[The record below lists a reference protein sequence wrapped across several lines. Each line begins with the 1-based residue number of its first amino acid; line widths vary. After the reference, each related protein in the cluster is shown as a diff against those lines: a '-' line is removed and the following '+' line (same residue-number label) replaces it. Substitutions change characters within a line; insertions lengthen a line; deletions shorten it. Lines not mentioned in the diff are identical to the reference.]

1 MKTLNLGTM
10 VHHVTIQR
18 LTDGVDN
25 SGAPQETWA
34 TLTTAW
40 MARRQTRSGRV
51 DEQFTADQLSSGS
64 ITEWTMRYLASMDP
78 DIVDVPKSRRLLYL
92 GRAYDIL
99 TAENMDRK
107 VGIVIRTL
115 SHSKVAA

>member
-1 MKTLNLGTM
+1 MKALSLGTL
-10 VHHVTIQR
+10 VHDVTIQQ

-25 SGAPQETWA
+25 SGAPVSTWT
-34 TLTTAW
+34 TLTHAW
-40 MARRQTRSGRV
+40 MGRRQARSGRV
-51 DEQFTADQLSSGS
+51 DEQFSADQLSAAS
-64 ITEWTMRYLASMDP
+64 IAEWTMRYLASMDP
-78 DIVDVPKSRRLLYL
+78 DLLDVPKSRRLLYQ

-99 TAENMDRK
+99 AAENLDRQ